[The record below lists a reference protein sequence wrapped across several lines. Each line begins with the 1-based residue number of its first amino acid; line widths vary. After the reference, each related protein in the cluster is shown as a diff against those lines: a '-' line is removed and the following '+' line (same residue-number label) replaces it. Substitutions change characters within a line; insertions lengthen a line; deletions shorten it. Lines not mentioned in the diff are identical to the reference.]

1 MESPTGALKL
11 RNKLAYGF
19 GSVAYGTKDNGFGY
33 FFLIFYSQVMGVDA
47 SLVGLVLLLAL
58 VFDAFSDPLIGYFS
72 DNLRGPWGRRHPLMY
87 AAALPIAI
95 SYYFVWNPPG
105 NLEGNALVPY
115 MLFMAILV
123 RTLITLYE
131 IPSSAL
137 IAELSSDYNERTTLM
152 SYRYAFGWAGG
163 ITFATFTLGVLLVPT
178 DGIANG
184 MFNTEGY
191 GHMGLAASALI
202 LVSILVCALGTHSQ
216 IPRLLKVTSIR
227 KNSLRAIYTE
237 LWETLATRSMAAILL
252 ATVFGAI
259 ASGLSSGLSFYL
271 STFFW
276 GFSSQQI
283 SLLTVCLLLSA
294 LGSFVLAP
302 ALSIRFGKKR
312 GAFVVGLAAI
322 LLAPAPVL
330 LRLLGLMPENGH
342 PLLFP
347 VILVLQIVD
356 VTLVIAFQTLM
367 ASMVADMVEADE
379 VKTRRRSE
387 GVFFAATT
395 FARKINQGMGL
406 VLASILLTAINF
418 PKGSAPDSV
427 PQEIITYLGVAYVP
441 GLVIPWLL
449 MILCLS
455 LYTISRAQHE
465 DNLRSL
471 GRS

>member
-1 MESPTGALKL
+1 MQHSASALKI

-19 GSVAYGTKDNGFGY
+19 GSVAYGIKDNGFGY

-47 SLVGLVLLLAL
+47 TLVGLVLLLAL
-58 VFDAFSDPLIGYFS
+58 IFDAFSDPLIGYFS
-72 DNLRGPWGRRHPLMY
+72 DNLRGTWGRRHPLMY
-87 AAALPIAI
+87 AAALPIAV
-95 SYYFVWNPPG
+95 SYYFVWNPPAS
-105 NLEGNALVPY
+105 LEGNALFPY
-115 MLFMAILV
+115 MLLMAILV

-152 SYRYAFGWAGG
+152 SYRYAFGWSGG
-163 ITFATFTLGVLLVPT
+163 IVFATFTLGVLLVPT
-178 DGIANG
+178 EQVANG
-184 MFNTEGY
+184 MFNVTGY
-191 GHMGLAASALI
+191 GQMGLAASALI
-202 LVSILVCALGTHSQ
+202 FVSILVCAMGTHSQ
-216 IPRLLKVTSIR
+216 IPRLLKVTTTRSM
-227 KNSLRAIYTE
+227 SLKTIYSE
-237 LWETLATRSMAAILL
+237 LWETLATRSMAGILL

-259 ASGLSSGLSFYL
+259 ASGISSGLSFYL

-294 LGSFVLAP
+294 LGSFLLAP
-302 ALSIRFGKKR
+302 RLSIHFGKKR

-322 LLAPAPVL
+322 LLAPAPVF
-330 LRLLGLMPENGH
+330 LRLLGLLPENGH

-347 VILVLQIVD
+347 IILVLQIID
-356 VTLVIAFQTLM
+356 VTLIIVFQTLM

-379 VKTRRRSE
+379 VRTQRRSE

-406 VLASILLTAINF
+406 VLASILLTAIDF
-418 PKGSAPDSV
+418 PKGSAPGDV
-427 PQEIITYLGVAYVP
+427 PAEVITHLGVAYVP

-455 LYTISRAQHE
+455 LYSISRAQHE